1 MSAAAPLSER
11 LALVHASVA
20 GRTRFEVAGL
30 YRSARTK
37 QKLETALEG
46 VSGVHRATANSLTGC
61 LLVLYD
67 PGISLD
73 DIIATIEQHLDGS
86 PGLRAKPNR
95 SRPAASPKFN
105 GKSSIKQAIDK
116 AMDVFSSLPA
126 LLYPQPVFG
135 AATFQSS
142 ANETRAP
149 QSVGAWH
156 LSDLDDLLNKFETSR
171 QRGLSD
177 EEAYNRLR
185 RYGENSLTASATR
198 SDLSILLSQFN
209 SPPVFMLGGSAVIA
223 ILTGGMIDA
232 AVILGVVIINSAIG
246 FVTERQAEKT
256 ISSLSD
262 TGVRTVRVLR
272 NGVETEINVET
283 IVPGDILVF
292 TPGTYVAADARI
304 LSSHRLSVDESALTG
319 ESLPVNKN
327 HLFVADKSTALGDRS
342 NMAYMGTHISG
353 GNGRAV
359 VVATAAA
366 TELGQIQTMVGEAE
380 APETPMQKQLDKM
393 GTTLALLSGGVCAG
407 VFGVGVMRG
416 YAVLEMLKASVSLAV
431 AAVPE
436 GLPAVATTTLAM
448 GIADMR
454 KHNVAVR
461 HLDAV
466 ETLGS
471 VQVFCMDKTGTLTMN
486 RMAVVSVYSGEKTYA
501 IASQQFLNDGQAID
515 ASELA
520 ETREL
525 MHVVSLCSDTEF
537 NDVDGE
543 RRLSGSPTEMAL
555 VDLALNAGIDVESMR
570 ERHPRLKSRDRAEGR
585 PYMTTLHPWN
595 DDKHL
600 LAVKGSPAEVL
611 AMCKQ
616 QIRNGRRIRLNDKA
630 REAILTENDRM
641 AGDALR
647 VLGVAFRELDENRMP
662 QKTGELVWLGLAGMA
677 DPMREGMDKLIAQF
691 HAAGINT
698 VMITGDQA
706 ATAQAIGKQLGLSGD
721 KPLQV
726 LESSKLDEVEPE
738 LLAGLVKN
746 VHVFAR
752 VSPAH
757 KLRIVQ
763 AFQDAGRVVAM
774 TGDGINDGPA
784 LKAADIGVAMGESGT
799 NVARDVSD
807 VVLEDDNLHTMAIA
821 VRQGRTIYNNIRKM
835 IHFMVSTNLT
845 EIEVMLLGIATG
857 MGQPMNSMQL
867 LWINLVTDIF
877 PGLALSMEPAEKEIM
892 SIPPRKSEDAIIGGE
907 DLTHMTIESGIIGL
921 GTMAAYIYG
930 LRRYGPGAAAS
941 TLAFNSLT
949 LNELAHAYSSRS
961 EYRHVFN
968 PGAKLPPNP
977 HLTKAIAGMAGLQ
990 AVVSVLPGFR
1000 QILGTAPMGP
1010 LDLLVIAGSVV
1021 GPLAVNEA
1029 MKPPMPLIM
1038 ADQDTIDEEYLDE
1051 TLTDNEEEY
1060 KADAIHDQ

>member
-1 MSAAAPLSER
+1 MSATSLLSDHI
-11 LALVHASVA
+11 ALVHAGVT
-20 GRTRFEVAGL
+20 GRVRLEIAGL
-30 YRSARTK
+30 YRSVRTK
-37 QKLETALEG
+37 QKLETELNEVNG
-46 VSGVHRATANSLTGC
+46 INRVTANNLTGR
-61 LLVLYD
+61 VLILHD
-67 PGISLD
+67 PDLTIEDIVEAIEKHLD
-73 DIIATIEQHLDGS
+73 DGAKLNTQPRKTAA
-86 PGLRAKPNR
+86 PGTEN
-95 SRPAASPKFN
+95 
-105 GKSSIKQAIDK
+105 IKQAFET
-116 AMDVFSSLPA
+116 ASSLVGNIPT
-126 LLYPQPVFG
+126 LLYSTPLFRSAAEQPG
-135 AATFQSS
+135 TTEHTERQSIHD
-142 ANETRAP
+142 
-149 QSVGAWH
+149 WH
-156 LSDLDDLLNKFETSR
+156 LKDLKELLESLETSR
-171 QRGLSD
+171 DTGLDDAEAVQRLQRFGK
-177 EEAYNRLR
+177 
-185 RYGENSLTASATR
+185 NSLIASAAR

-232 AVILGVVIINSAIG
+232 AVILGVVVINSAIG

-256 ISSLSD
+256 ISSLSE
-262 TGVRTVRVLR
+262 TGVRSVHVLR
-272 NGVETEINVET
+272 SGQEKAINVED
-283 IVPGDILVF
+283 IVPGDLLIF

-304 LSSHRLSVDESALTG
+304 LSSHRLSIDESALTG
-319 ESLPVNKN
+319 ESLPVNKD
-327 HLFVADKSTALGDRS
+327 HQFIADEQTALGDRS

-353 GNGRAV
+353 GNGHAV
-359 VVATAAA
+359 VVATAET

-471 VQVFCMDKTGTLTMN
+471 VQVFCMDKTGTLTLN
-486 RMAVVSVYSGEKTYA
+486 RMAVVSVYSGESSYV
-501 IASQQFLNDGQAID
+501 IAGKKFVSNSKAVN
-515 ASELA
+515 AAKKREL
-520 ETREL
+520 REL

-537 NDVDGE
+537 VDIEGE
-543 RRLSGSPTEMAL
+543 RKQNGSPTEMAL
-555 VDLALNAGIDVESMR
+555 VDLALDAGIDVEGLR
-570 ERHPRLKSRDRAEGR
+570 DNCPRLRGRDRAEGR
-585 PYMTTLHPWN
+585 PYMTTLHPW
-595 DDKHL
+595 KTSKFI
-600 LAVKGSPAEVL
+600 LAVKGSPEEVL
-611 AMCKQ
+611 AMCDE
-616 QIRNGRRIRLNDKA
+616 QIRNGRRIALTDEA
-630 REAILTENDRM
+630 RDAIMLENDRM

-647 VLGVAFRELDENRMP
+647 VLGVAYRELDEDKMP
-662 QKTGELVWLGLAGMA
+662 RKTEKLVWLGLAGMA
-677 DPMREGMDKLIAQF
+677 DPMREGMDTLIAQF
-691 HAAGINT
+691 HRAGIKT

-726 LESSKLDEVEPE
+726 LESNKLENVDPV

-763 AFQDAGRVVAM
+763 ALQDSGQVVAM

-821 VRQGRTIYNNIRKM
+821 VSQGRTIYNNIRKM

-845 EIEVMLLGIATG
+845 EIEVMLAGIATG

-877 PGLALSMEPAEKEIM
+877 PGLALSMEPEEKDIM
-892 SIPPRKSEDAIIGGE
+892 VKPPRKGEDAIIAGK
-907 DLTHMTIESGIIGL
+907 DLKNMSIESGIIAI

-930 LRRYGPGAAAS
+930 LKRYGPGAAAS
-941 TLAFNSLT
+941 TLAFNTLT
-949 LNELAHAYSSRS
+949 LNELAHAYSARS
-961 EYRHVFN
+961 EHRHVFN
-968 PGAKLPPNP
+968 AQSQLPSNP
-977 HLTKAIAGMAGLQ
+977 HLNKAILGMAGLQ
-990 AVVSVLPGFR
+990 AVVSVMPGFR
-1000 QILGTAPMGP
+1000 QILGTAPLG
-1010 LDLLVIAGSVV
+1010 LIDLFVIAGGVL

-1029 MKPPMPLIM
+1029 MKPPMAKVIDL
-1038 ADQDTIDEEYLDE
+1038 DEEAYSE
-1051 TLTDNEEEY
+1051 TITGSEEENQEN
-1060 KADAIHDQ
+1060 D

>member
-1 MSAAAPLSER
+1 MSVTAPLSEHI
-11 LALVHASVA
+11 ALVHAGIA

-30 YRSARTK
+30 YRSPRIK
-37 QKLETALEG
+37 KKLESALSDTDG
-46 VSGVHRATANSLTGC
+46 VNRVTANSLTGH

-67 PGISLD
+67 PDIELD
-73 DIIATIEQHLDGS
+73 DIVSIIEQHLDRKFR
-86 PGLRAKPNR
+86 LRQ
-95 SRPAASPKFN
+95 
-105 GKSSIKQAIDK
+105 QAQPLESEPVERINATQAFDR
-116 AMDVFSSLPA
+116 ASSLLGSIPA
-126 LLYPQPVFG
+126 LLYSLPIFRSKPAQPQHPDEN
-135 AATFQSS
+135 TETQSLES
-142 ANETRAP
+142 
-149 QSVGAWH
+149 WH
-156 LSDLDDLLNKFETSR
+156 LHELDQVLKKLGTSKDKGLDQDEVA
-171 QRGLSD
+171 QRLQ
-177 EEAYNRLR
+177 
-185 RYGENSLTASATR
+185 RYGHNTLTAAAAR
-198 SDLSILLSQFN
+198 SDLLILLSQFN
-209 SPPVFMLGGSAVIA
+209 SAPVFMLGGSAVIA
-223 ILTGGMIDA
+223 IMTGGMIDA
-232 AVILGVVIINSAIG
+232 AVILGVVLINSAIG

-256 ISSLSD
+256 ISSLAD
-262 TGVRTVRVLR
+262 TGVRSVNVIR
-272 NGVETEINVET
+272 NGVETQVDVEN
-283 IVPGDILVF
+283 IVPGDVLVF
-292 TPGTYVAADARI
+292 TPGTYVAADARV

-327 HLFVADKSTALGDRS
+327 HLFVADQSTALGDRS

-393 GTTLALLSGGVCAG
+393 GTTLAVLSGAVCAG

-416 YAVLEMLKASVSLAV
+416 YAVMEMLKASVSLAV

-448 GIADMR
+448 GIGDMR

-486 RMAVVSVYSGEKTYA
+486 RMAVVSVYSGETIYA
-501 IASQQFLNDGQAID
+501 IAGQQLLHDGQAIVATD
-515 ASELA
+515 LL
-520 ETREL
+520 ETHQL
-525 MHVVSLCSDTEF
+525 MNIVSLCSDTEF
-537 NDVDGE
+537 HTVDGE
-543 RRLSGSPTEMAL
+543 LKQNGSATEMAL
-555 VDLALNAGIDVESMR
+555 VDLAVGAGIDVVALR
-570 ERHPRLKSRDRAEGR
+570 ERHPRLKGRDRAEGR
-585 PYMTTLHPWN
+585 PYMTTLHPWE
-595 DDKHL
+595 DGKYL
-600 LAVKGSPAEVL
+600 LAVKGSPQEVL
-611 AMCKQ
+611 EMCEAQ
-616 QIRNGRRIRLNDKA
+616 VRNGRRVRLTSKM
-630 REAILTENDRM
+630 REAILADNDRM
-641 AGDALR
+641 ASDALR
-647 VLGVAFRELDENRMP
+647 VLGVAYRELDEGKMP
-662 QKTGELVWLGLAGMA
+662 DKTEGLTWLGLAGMA

-691 HAAGINT
+691 HRAGIET

-726 LESSKLDEVEPE
+726 LESSKLENVEPE

-784 LKAADIGVAMGESGT
+784 LKAADIGVAMGQTGT

-821 VRQGRTIYNNIRKM
+821 VNQGRTIYTNIRKM

-845 EIEVMLLGIATG
+845 EIEVMLAGIATG

-877 PGLALSMEPAEKEIM
+877 PGLALSMEPAEKDVM
-892 SIPPRKSEDAIIGGE
+892 FKPPRKSEDVIISGK
-907 DLTHMTIESGIIGL
+907 DLTKMTIESGIIGV

-941 TLAFNSLT
+941 TLAFNTLT
-949 LNELAHAYSSRS
+949 MNELAHAYSSRS
-961 EYRHVFN
+961 EHRHVFN
-968 PGAKLPPNP
+968 GSKDLQRNP
-977 HLTKAIAGMAGLQ
+977 HLIKAILGMAGLQ
-990 AVVSVLPGFR
+990 VIVSVLPAAR
-1000 QILGTAPMGP
+1000 QILGTAPMG
-1010 LDLLVIAGSVV
+1010 LIDLAVIAGGVV
-1021 GPLAVNEA
+1021 GPLIVNESI
-1029 MKPPMPLIM
+1029 KPPLPKMIT
-1038 ADQDTIDEEYLDE
+1038 ADVEDIEDVEDVDDEAIDSSAGSQN
-1051 TLTDNEEEY
+1051 DN
-1060 KADAIHDQ
+1060 Q

>member
-1 MSAAAPLSER
+1 LTAASPISEH
-11 LALVHASVA
+11 LALVHASIA

-30 YRSARTK
+30 YRSNRIK
-37 QKLETALEG
+37 QRLESALSNING
-46 VSGVHRATANSLTGC
+46 INRVSANSLTGC
-61 LLVLYD
+61 LLVLYEPD
-67 PGISLD
+67 IKMEDIVTVIEKHID
-73 DIIATIEQHLDGS
+73 DDVKLRSKPRPSS
-86 PGLRAKPNR
+86 PVAKANIR
-95 SRPAASPKFN
+95 QVLETASELL
-105 GKSSIKQAIDK
+105 QR
-116 AMDVFSSLPA
+116 LPE
-126 LLYPQPVFG
+126 LLYSESLFRSSPVQP
-135 AATFQSS
+135 ASS
-142 ANETRAP
+142 ENAET
-149 QSVGAWH
+149 QNLEAWH
-156 LSDLDDLLNKFETSR
+156 LKDLDELLQLLATSKR
-171 QRGLSD
+171 KGLDDDEATQRLQRFGP
-177 EEAYNRLR
+177 
-185 RYGENSLTASATR
+185 NSLTASKAR
-198 SDLSILLSQFN
+198 SDLSILLGQFN

-223 ILTGGMIDA
+223 VITGGLIDA

-262 TGVRTVRVLR
+262 TGVRRVRVLR
-272 NGVETEINVET
+272 NGQECEIEVEA
-283 IVPGDILVF
+283 IVPGDILIF

-304 LSSHRLSVDESALTG
+304 LNSHRLSIDESALTG

-327 HLFVADKSTALGDRS
+327 HLFVADTTTALGDRK

-353 GNGRAV
+353 GNGNAV

-393 GTTLALLSGGVCAG
+393 GTTLAILSGAVCAG

-448 GIADMR
+448 GISDMR

-486 RMAVVSVYSGEKTYA
+486 RMAVVSVYSGEKSYA
-501 IASQQFLNDGQAID
+501 IKGQGFVHNGRTVKA
-515 ASELA
+515 AERR

-525 MHVVSLCSDTEF
+525 MHIVSLCSDTEF
-537 NDVDGE
+537 NLVDGA
-543 RRLSGSPTEMAL
+543 RKQSGSPTEMAL
-555 VDLALNAGIDVESMR
+555 VDMAINAGIDVEALR
-570 ERHPRLKSRDRAEGR
+570 QHHPRLRGRDRAEGR
-585 PYMTTLHPWN
+585 PYMTTLHPWTAG
-595 DDKHL
+595 KYL
-600 LAVKGSPAEVL
+600 LAVKGSPEEVL
-611 AMCKQ
+611 AMCEA
-616 QIRNGRRIRLNDKA
+616 QIRNGRRLKLTDKA
-630 REAILTENDRM
+630 RTAIMAENDRM
-641 AGDALR
+641 AGEALR
-647 VLGVAFRELDENRMP
+647 VLGIAYRELDEDKMP
-662 QKTGELVWLGLAGMA
+662 TRTGQLVWLGLAGMA
-677 DPMREGMDKLIAQF
+677 DPMREGMDTLIAQF
-691 HAAGINT
+691 HRAGIST

-706 ATAQAIGKQLGLSGD
+706 ATAQAIGRQLGLSGD

-726 LESSKLDEVEPE
+726 LESSKLENVEPE

-784 LKAADIGVAMGESGT
+784 LKAADIGVAMGASGT

-845 EIEVMLLGIATG
+845 EIEVMLAGIATG

-877 PGLALSMEPAEKEIM
+877 PGLALSMEPAEKDIM
-892 SIPPRKSEDAIIGGE
+892 TIPPRKSDEVILGGD
-907 DLTHMTIESGIIGL
+907 DLKHMAIESGIIGI
-921 GTMAAYIYG
+921 GTMAAYAYG

-961 EYRHVFN
+961 AHRHLFDRGSQM
-968 PGAKLPPNP
+968 PSNP
-977 HLTKAIAGMAGLQ
+977 HLNKAILGMAGLQ
-990 AVVSVLPGFR
+990 AIVSVVPGFR
-1000 QILGTAPMGP
+1000 QLLGTAPMGVV
-1010 LDLLVIAGSVV
+1010 DLLVIAGSVL
-1021 GPLAVNEA
+1021 GPLAVNET
-1029 MKPPMPLIM
+1029 MKPAMPEIIE
-1038 ADQDTIDEEYLDE
+1038 DDEEMNE
-1051 TLTDNEEEY
+1051 TLTGTEEDNQV
-1060 KADAIHDQ
+1060 DDRS

>member
-1 MSAAAPLSER
+1 MSNTAPISDQ
-11 LALVHASVA
+11 LALVHARIA

-30 YRSARTK
+30 YRSVQMK
-37 QKLETALEG
+37 DKLETALSL
-46 VSGVHRATANSLTGC
+46 VSGVNSVTANSVTGR

-67 PGISLD
+67 PAISLD
-73 DIIATIEQHLDGS
+73 EIIDAIERQLDERVK
-86 PGLRAKPNR
+86 LRYKAKPTR
-95 SRPAASPKFN
+95 SAPAENLSFRQAFQRAN
-105 GKSSIKQAIDK
+105 GLVGSI
-116 AMDVFSSLPA
+116 PA
-126 LLYPQPVFG
+126 LLYSLPVFG
-135 AATFQSS
+135 ATATSAQQAPISESVQSQNIES
-142 ANETRAP
+142 
-149 QSVGAWH
+149 WH
-156 LSDLDDLLNKFETSR
+156 LTDVNELMLQLDTTVDSGLNHGEAD
-171 QRGLSD
+171 QRLQ
-177 EEAYNRLR
+177 
-185 RYGENSLTASATR
+185 RYGPNSLTAAAAR
-198 SDLSILLSQFN
+198 SDLAIFLSQFN
-209 SPPVFMLGGSAVIA
+209 SAPVYMLGGSAVVA
-223 ILTGGMIDA
+223 IVTGGIIDA
-232 AVILGVVIINSAIG
+232 IVILGVVLINALIG
-246 FVTERQAEKT
+246 FFTERQAEKT

-262 TGVRTVRVLR
+262 TGVRSVRVMR
-272 NGVETEINVET
+272 DGQVIEADVET
-283 IVPGDILVF
+283 IVPGDILIF

-304 LSSHRLSVDESALTG
+304 LKSHRLTVDESALTG
-319 ESLPVNKN
+319 ESLPVNKD
-327 HLFVADKSTALGDRS
+327 HLFVPQESTALADRS

-416 YAVLEMLKASVSLAV
+416 YAILEMLKASVSLAV

-486 RMAVVSVYSGEKTYA
+486 RMAVVSVYSGEIPYA
-501 IASQQFLNDGQAID
+501 IAKQQFLHNGTAVNAI
-515 ASELA
+515 EQL
-520 ETREL
+520 ETLEL
-525 MHVVSLCSDTEF
+525 MHIVSLCSDTAFE
-537 NDVDGE
+537 DVEGE
-543 RRLSGSPTEMAL
+543 RKLTGSPTEKAL
-555 VDLALNAGIDVESMR
+555 VDLALEAGIDVEELR
-570 ERHPRLKSRDRAEGR
+570 EHYTRLRSRDRAEGR
-585 PYMTTLHPWN
+585 PYMTTLHRWEN
-595 DDKHL
+595 GKYL
-600 LAVKGSPAEVL
+600 LAVKGSPQEVL
-611 AMCKQ
+611 SMCKEQ
-616 QIRNGRRIRLNDKA
+616 VRNGRHIKLTNKA
-630 REAILTENDRM
+630 RELVLAENDRM

-647 VLGVAFRELDENRMP
+647 VLGVAYRVLDEDRMP
-662 QKTGELVWLGLAGMA
+662 DKTEELTWLGLAGMA
-677 DPMREGMDKLIAQF
+677 DPMREGMDILIKQF
-691 HAAGINT
+691 HHAGIDT

-726 LESSKLDEVEPE
+726 LESSKLEDVEPE

-807 VVLEDDNLHTMAIA
+807 VVLEDDNLHTMATA
-821 VRQGRTIYNNIRKM
+821 VSQGRTIYTNIRKM
-835 IHFMVSTNLT
+835 IHFMVATNLT

-857 MGQPMNSMQL
+857 LGQPMNSMQL

-877 PGLALSMEPAEKEIM
+877 PGLALSMEPEEKDIM
-892 SIPPRKSEDAIIGGE
+892 LMPPRKSEDQIIAGK
-907 DLTHMTIESGIIGL
+907 DLKNMTIESGIIGI
-921 GTMAAYIYG
+921 GTMAAYVYG
-930 LRRYGPGAAAS
+930 LKRYGPGAAAS
-941 TLAFNSLT
+941 TLAFNTLT

-961 EYRHVFN
+961 EHRHVFTRN
-968 PGAKLPPNP
+968 SELKPNP
-977 HLTKAIAGMAGLQ
+977 HLIKAIVGMAGLQ
-990 AVVSVLPGFR
+990 AIVSILPGPR
-1000 QILGTAPMGP
+1000 QILGTAPMG
-1010 LDLLVIAGSVV
+1010 LIDLAVIAAGVL
-1021 GPLAVNEA
+1021 GPLVVNES
-1029 MKPPMPLIM
+1029 MKPPMPTLIT
-1038 ADQDTIDEEYLDE
+1038 ADGEEIE
-1051 TLTDNEEEY
+1051 LTEWESEEEEND
-1060 KADAIHDQ
+1060 ADELT